1 VTAAQPSRIITT
13 VQPTTAARPRRRAR
27 TSTVSARSLRRA
39 GIAVATAATL
49 LLMAYIAE
57 YASLAKASHE
67 SARLQSELRR
77 ARQENSNLHAR
88 VEVLER
94 PERID
99 HLARAMSMEQRN
111 DADYAALAPL
121 PAPKPV
127 VAERPMLAGF
137 LPERLVS
144 AWRK

>member
-1 VTAAQPSRIITT
+1 MTPTAPPDATP
-13 VQPTTAARPRRRAR
+13 RPRRRAR
-27 TSTVSARSLRRA
+27 TAAVSARSLRRA
-39 GIAVATAATL
+39 GIAVATMATL
-49 LLMAYIAE
+49 CLTAYIGE

-67 SARLQSELRR
+67 SARLRSELRR

-111 DADYAALAPL
+111 DADYATL
-121 PAPKPV
+121 APKP
-127 VAERPMLAGF
+127 APPARAPERPVLAGF
-137 LPERLVS
+137 FGLG
-144 AWRK
+144 K